1 MAARSLLNQ
10 RLVSLF
16 VLGWVLFTF
25 PMLSI
30 FNTDDIVLGIP
41 LLYAYLFA
49 VWALLIILMSLAV
62 ARVE

>member
-49 VWALLIILMSLAV
+49 VWALLIILMSLAL

>member
-10 RLVSLF
+10 RLVSRF